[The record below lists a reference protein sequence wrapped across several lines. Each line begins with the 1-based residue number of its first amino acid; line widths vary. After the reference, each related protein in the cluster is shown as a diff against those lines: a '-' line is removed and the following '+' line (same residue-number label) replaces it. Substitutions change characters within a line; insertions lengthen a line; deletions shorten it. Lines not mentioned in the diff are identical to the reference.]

1 MQTMRAAIRKM
12 KMMMP
17 SGNRVLILALIG
29 MAAATAL
36 TFNRAA
42 ATTAADDNDD
52 EPCAR
57 LRGVIVQMKDGREL
71 AGYVEWN
78 PYLFKEGAKFPKSLI
93 DQQSWKCPDEQGQL
107 RLYAEVYPVARVLG
121 LEGKFLVTTRA
132 QMQVL
137 PVPQIAKIT
146 ALPRS
151 HDGYGVYGEI
161 PLLPSP
167 AAIRWLVSEKPQ
179 AVINE
184 SSAFDGML
192 ISYNREIGQQELKKI
207 EEQISQRLERPESCS
222 ERDIE
227 WTEIKRQLARRRV
240 VALEIFY
247 GCC

>member
-1 MQTMRAAIRKM
+1 MRKM
-12 KMMMP
+12 MKTM
-17 SGNRVLILALIG
+17 SNGNRVLILALIG

-42 ATTAADDNDD
+42 AAPDDNDD

-57 LRGVIVQMKDGREL
+57 LRGVIVQLKDGREL
-71 AGYVEWN
+71 TGYVEWN
-78 PYLFKEGAKFPKSLI
+78 PYLFKEGAQFPKSLI
-93 DQQSWKCPDEQGQL
+93 DQPSWKCPDEHGQL

-121 LEGKFLVTTRA
+121 IEGKLLVTTQA
-132 QMQVL
+132 QMRAL
-137 PVPQIAKIT
+137 RASQIVKVT
-146 ALPRS
+146 ALPRQ

-167 AAIRWLVSEKPQ
+167 EAVRWLVSEKPQ

-184 SSAFDGML
+184 STVFDGML
-192 ISYNREIGQQELKKI
+192 ISYNREIGRRELEKI
-207 EEQISQRLERPESCS
+207 EEQIRQQFEKSEGESCS
-222 ERDIE
+222 AAEKE
-227 WTEIKRQLARRRV
+227 WTETKRQLARRRV